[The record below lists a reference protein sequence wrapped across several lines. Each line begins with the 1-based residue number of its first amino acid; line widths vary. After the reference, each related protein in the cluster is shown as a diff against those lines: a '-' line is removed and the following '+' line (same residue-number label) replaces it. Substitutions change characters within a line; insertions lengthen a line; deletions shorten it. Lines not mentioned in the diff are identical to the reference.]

1 VGVSSR
7 NFLQSTCRRSGV
19 IMWVQFSEGPPPK
32 IWEGKKTSKIPR
44 NFWQLS
50 ILIANIF
57 GTDRHVES
65 RKICYQLQPILRLA
79 KKLVNFGPQTT
90 EIKWLILTNPGRDF
104 PGDYISAIREC
115 CPLNFLSA
123 LEIDQGYLAHTPTGT
138 GTPEKKINRENLI
151 FDLKFSVWAS
161 ITSMLVGISS
171 PVFYRR
177 HDELWSINK
186 NL

>member
-1 VGVSSR
+1 MQNFGRFFATSDFDFEYLRNGLRYPNRNSKFFYIDSSR
-7 NFLQSTCRRSGV
+7 VLGNKSRELWSTNFPDLDVSLDPLKCT
-19 IMWVQFSEGPPPK
+19 
-32 IWEGKKTSKIPR
+32 
-44 NFWQLS
+44 
-50 ILIANIF
+50 F
-57 GTDRHVES
+57 GA
-65 RKICYQLQPILRLA
+65 Y
-79 KKLVNFGPQTT
+79 
-90 EIKWLILTNPGRDF
+90 
-104 PGDYISAIREC
+104 YISALRGC
-115 CPLNFLSA
+115 CALKFLHPLQF
-123 LEIDQGYLAHTPTGT
+123 DQGYLAHTPTGT